1 LPKADWVR
9 SSTTGISLRARMMSL
24 AACETTV
31 SFFMNSIGW
40 SAAKRPVRASISSR
54 LIWTVCM
61 RSSLRPAIWSTGP

>member
-24 AACETTV
+24 AAWVTVV

-40 SAAKRPVRASISSR
+40 SWAKRPVRDAISSR
-54 LIWTVCM
+54 VIWMVSM
-61 RSSLRPAIWSTGP
+61 ASPF